1 VAGGEP
7 GAPGVGG
14 DSDGSGVGRQ
24 PGGSG
29 VGPDR
34 ALDHVVK
41 LVVWRHGQTAWNAQ
55 RRFQGHSDIP
65 LDATGREQARDAAR
79 YLAAMHPD
87 AIFSSDLVRAAETA
101 AYLGELTDLPV
112 QLDKD
117 LRERGGGS
125 WEGLTDREIREG
137 YPAEYAAWIPPDG
150 EPVSAVA
157 ERAAGAFQRIADSL
171 NGLNGLNGG
180 GGPGGRHGALAV
192 VISHGAAINLG
203 VSRLLGL
210 PERTRV
216 LGPLGNCSW
225 SVLGRRADRWRLLE
239 HNVGRLPDLAPEP
252 VQVLAAGPE
261 EETPGPAPAPGSAP

>member
-7 GAPGVGG
+7 AV
-14 DSDGSGVGRQ
+14 
-24 PGGSG
+24 SG

-34 ALDHVVK
+34 SLEHVVR
-41 LVVWRHGQTAWNAQ
+41 LVLWRHGQTAWNVQ
-55 RRFQGHSDIP
+55 RRFQGLSDIP
-65 LDATGREQARDAAR
+65 LDATGHDQARDAAR
-79 YLAAMHPD
+79 YLAAMHPG
-87 AIFSSDLVRAAETA
+87 AIFSSDLIRAAETA
-101 AYLGELTDLPV
+101 AYLGELTGLPV

-137 YPAEYAAWIPPDG
+137 YPAEYAAWVPPDG

-157 ERAAGAFQRIADSL
+157 DRAAGALERIADSL
-171 NGLNGLNGG
+171 DGQ
-180 GGPGGRHGALAV
+180 GGPDGKGGLGGEGGRDGRDAALAV

-203 VSRLLGL
+203 LSRLLGL

-225 SVLGRRADRWRLLE
+225 SVLGRRAGRWRLLE

-252 VQVLAAGPE
+252 VPVLAAGPE
-261 EETPGPAPAPGSAP
+261 EETPAHAPGPGSAPGSGR